1 MTQPKPKFEVD
12 PTGLAKILERRGKA
26 FAVFELIQ
34 NAWDTDA
41 KEVFAQLKPVES
53 SPLARLTVE
62 DDDPHGFKRLS
73 DAFTLYAESDKKS
86 DPRKRGWINIGEK
99 LVLALC
105 THATVHTTSGTI
117 EFEGNTRTE
126 YPRRKRKFGT
136 RIEATIK
143 MTRAELDECCEQ
155 MHRLMPPE
163 GTHTSFNGVEVP
175 QREPLACF
183 TAKLVTHVADE
194 DGIMR
199 RRVRETIVEVH
210 KPREGETGM
219 LYEMGIP
226 VVETGDTWHVN
237 VLQKVPLN
245 TDRDNVPPSYL
256 RALRALVANHMQEH
270 LTPEVAAEPWVTEAL
285 EDDAIDP
292 EAVERVID
300 ERFGDKHFTF
310 DPSDREANH
319 RLVAEGY
326 TPIYPGALSGRAWN
340 AVKAAGASSPAG
352 ALRPTKHQRFGPD
365 DDPMHEIPADKQT
378 EAERTFVRFSTS
390 AGLRLLGSYIDV
402 RLVSDPKITKA
413 ACYGSRQMIV
423 NKFRLGS
430 HWFEDQDIEQWLDLI
445 IHELAHEYEA
455 NHLSHDYHDA
465 CTRLGARAF
474 MWGRELGREGK
485 ELP

>member
-1 MTQPKPKFEVD
+1 MSKPKFEVD
-12 PTGLAKILERRGKA
+12 PAGLAKILERRGKA
-26 FAVFELIQ
+26 FAVFELVQ

-41 KEVFAQLKPVES
+41 KEVFAQLKPVEGR
-53 SPLARLTVE
+53 PLARLTVE

-86 DPRKRGWINIGEK
+86 DPQKRGWINIGEK

-163 GTHTSFNGVEVP
+163 GTRTSFNGVEVP
-175 QREPLACF
+175 QRKPLACF
-183 TAKLVTHVADE
+183 AAKLVTHVSDA

-199 RRVRETIVEVH
+199 RRTRETLVEVH
-210 KPREGETGM
+210 EVGADETAS

-237 VLQKVPLN
+237 VMQKVPLN

-256 RALRALVANHMQEH
+256 RTLRALVANAMREH
-270 LTPEVAAEPWVTEAL
+270 LTPEVASEAWVTDAMQ
-285 EDDAIDP
+285 DDAI
-292 EAVERVID
+292 EAESVSRALD
-300 ERFGDKHFTF
+300 ERFGKRRFTW
-310 DPSDREANH
+310 DPSDPEANN
-319 RLVAEGY
+319 RLIGEGY
-326 TPIYPGALSGRAWN
+326 TPVYAGALPKGAWDN
-340 AVKAAGASSPAG
+340 VKAAGASTPAG
-352 ALRPTKHQRFGPD
+352 ELRPTKHQRFSPD
-365 DDPMHEIPADKQT
+365 GDPMHEIRPEKMT
-378 EAERTFVRFSTS
+378 VAERKFVSFARA
-390 AGLRLLGSYIDV
+390 AGHRLLGFEPDV
-402 RLVSDPKITKA
+402 RLVSDPKITCA
-413 ACYGSRQMIV
+413 ACYGSRQIIV
-423 NKFRLGS
+423 NKFRLGGK
-430 HWFEDQDIEQWLDLI
+430 WFHEDNVERWVDLL
-445 IHELAHEYEA
+445 IHEYAHEYES
-455 NHLSHDYHDA
+455 NHLSEGYHDA

-474 MWGRELGREGK
+474 TWGVELADWQEA
-485 ELP
+485 LS